1 MYYKT
6 CFRIKLPDY
15 VKNKKTFNK
24 YISELFAKYWRIKNE
39 KKD

>member
-15 VKNKKTFNK
+15 VKNEKTFNK
-24 YISELFAKYWRIKNE
+24 YISDYLLNIGG
-39 KKD
+39 